1 MREKQKAKER
11 TKIKTSWKIGMIL
24 LLVLN
29 IGATGYFLYS
39 LTLLGS
45 IETFLR
51 YIVGIVLIGLMIF
64 FFFHLRKTAC
74 KKKRGRFIIDVILSI
89 IYSAILIFVGVNII
103 KTIGKVGNLTERETT
118 YSASIVTLSSNK
130 ATSINDIS
138 SSKELGMIKDKKS
151 VDEIAD
157 EVIDGKWG
165 NGTDRK
171 SKLEKAGYDY
181 NTIQDIVNKKLG
193 QSSAVYY
200 TVQANDTLSGIASKY
215 GTTYQAIAKLNG
227 IANPNLIY
235 VGQKLRIK

>member
-11 TKIKTSWKIGMIL
+11 TKIKTSWMIGIII

-51 YIVGIVLIGLMIF
+51 YVVGIVLIGLMIF
-64 FFFHLRKTAC
+64 FFFHLRKTARQ
-74 KKKRGRFIIDVILSI
+74 KKKVRFIVDIVLSLS
-89 IYSAILIFVGVNII
+89 YSALLIFVGGNII
-103 KTIGKVGNLTERETT
+103 KAIGKVGNLTERETT

-151 VDEIAD
+151 VDGYQIPKQIIED
-157 EVIDGKWG
+157 KSLKNKVKYYD
-165 NGTDRK
+165 NYTD
-171 SKLEKAGYDY
+171 
-181 NTIQDIVNKKLG
+181 
-193 QSSAVYY
+193 
-200 TVQANDTLSGIASKY
+200 
-215 GTTYQAIAKLNG
+215 
-227 IANPNLIY
+227 
-235 VGQKLRIK
+235 